1 MLNGPVVTAI
11 NTDDDYSYG
20 FGGNYTSMDDP
31 GFSFY
36 SSGVMKQDQRPDSPQ
51 FSQTSSLTIPE
62 NGDALVLAQTK
73 VSAAW

>member
-1 MLNGPVVTAI
+1 
-11 NTDDDYSYG
+11 
-20 FGGNYTSMDDP
+20 MDDP